1 MPDMYI
7 GVIQAGGLGTRM
19 RELTKNN
26 IPKPMISL
34 NGKPMLQWQ
43 IESAVRYGV
52 NEFVIIVGHLGE
64 KIREYFGD
72 GSFMGVRISYITE
85 NEPLGSAGA
94 LYYLKDRICS
104 ENFLFIFGDIMFDI
118 DWKRMMKFHENH
130 GGMVTVLVHPNSH
143 PYDSDLLVLDEDS
156 RLTEID
162 FKGKERDYWYE
173 NCVNAGICI
182 LNRNILD
189 GFEKPGKADF
199 EKDVLLPE
207 IYRKSVYGYHT
218 TEYVKDAGTLD
229 RFREVCAEQEK
240 GIWQKRCLENK
251 QKCIFIDRDGTIN
264 KFRGLISHEDE
275 FELEEHVVE
284 ALRLIHSSGYLAIV
298 ITNQPV
304 VARGM
309 CGIEDVNRIH
319 RKLQTLLGRQGAY
332 VDDIA
337 FCPHHPDKGY
347 AGENPAYKISCNC
360 RKPSTGLIDDMAE
373 KYNINLENSWMTGD
387 STVDIQTGVNAG
399 MHTALVKTG
408 QAGADEKYAVLP
420 EITGEDLLDIVRQ
433 IINIDR
439 GTIEND

>member
-26 IPKPMISL
+26 IPKPKISL

-337 FCPHHPDKGY
+337 FC
-347 AGENPAYKISCNC
+347 
-360 RKPSTGLIDDMAE
+360 
-373 KYNINLENSWMTGD
+373 
-387 STVDIQTGVNAG
+387 V
-399 MHTALVKTG
+399 
-408 QAGADEKYAVLP
+408 
-420 EITGEDLLDIVRQ
+420 VRR
-433 IINIDR
+433 NNR
-439 GTIEND
+439 YLSGN